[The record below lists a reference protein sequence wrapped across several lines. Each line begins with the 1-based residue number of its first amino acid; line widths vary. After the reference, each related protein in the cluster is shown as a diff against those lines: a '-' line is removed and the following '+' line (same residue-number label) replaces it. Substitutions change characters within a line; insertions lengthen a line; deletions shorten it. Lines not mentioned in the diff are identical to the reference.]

1 MFELK
6 DKEEIKKLVKKKNYQ
21 DDNSK
26 KLKSTELMK
35 QKMNKLEEKFEIEKY
50 RRETALMKSM
60 DLYQNK
66 INKILLYQ
74 EGKEEKIKKALL
86 ENEKKREEKID
97 KRNEIIDK
105 TKKNKIINEKNNEI
119 KRKKLIE
126 DIEKS
131 ELKNY
136 AIKEEKRKLYEERMK
151 MNKLND
157 EEREEMR
164 MKIQNIINNEK
175 TYDENEKS
183 EDIIKK
189 MIEEKNN

>member
-1 MFELK
+1 
-6 DKEEIKKLVKKKNYQ
+6 
-21 DDNSK
+21 
-26 KLKSTELMK
+26 MK

-136 AIKEEKRKLYEERMK
+136 AIKR
-151 MNKLND
+151 
-157 EEREEMR
+157 
-164 MKIQNIINNEK
+164 
-175 TYDENEKS
+175 
-183 EDIIKK
+183 
-189 MIEEKNN
+189 

>member
-1 MFELK
+1 M
-6 DKEEIKKLVKKKNYQ
+6 
-21 DDNSK
+21 
-26 KLKSTELMK
+26 
-35 QKMNKLEEKFEIEKY
+35 
-50 RRETALMKSM
+50 
-60 DLYQNK
+60 
-66 INKILLYQ
+66 
-74 EGKEEKIKKALL
+74 
-86 ENEKKREEKID
+86 
-97 KRNEIIDK
+97 
-105 TKKNKIINEKNNEI
+105 INEKNNEI

-175 TYDENEKS
+175 TYNENEKS